1 MTNQLMPNFN
11 QRLQNGLVPAIV
23 TDFTT
28 GTVLMLAYMNAES
41 FQRTCATK
49 ETWFWSRERNELWHK
64 GATSGHTQHV
74 ETMMLDCDADTLL
87 IQVTPNGPAC
97 HTGATSCFF
106 NPVPTKEAQAE

>member
-1 MTNQLMPNFN
+1 MTNQLTPNFN
-11 QRLQNGLVPAIV
+11 QRLQNGLVPAI
-23 TDFTT
+23 
-28 GTVLMLAYMNAES
+28 
-41 FQRTCATK
+41 
-49 ETWFWSRERNELWHK
+49 WSRERSELWHK